1 MLLFYIWGLN
11 GVNIPLFYLYIV
23 AKKGVLLMEQSE
35 TIQLIMEKYKV
46 SLNVASELYLT
57 YRKKDKLKELYI
69 LLHDLDLDKQQEEIY
84 E

>member
-1 MLLFYIWGLN
+1 
-11 GVNIPLFYLYIV
+11 
-23 AKKGVLLMEQSE
+23 MEQSE

-69 LLHDLDLDKQQEEIY
+69 LLHDLDLDKQQEETY

>member
-1 MLLFYIWGLN
+1 MLLNVIFFM
-11 GVNIPLFYLYIV
+11 PFFLYKVI
-23 AKKGVLLMEQSE
+23 KKGVLLMDQSE

-69 LLHDLDLDKQQEEIY
+69 LLHDLDLDKQQEETY